1 MLKYKSFTVNP
12 IEENTYLIWD
22 EDTLEAAIVDC
33 GAWIDGERQMIADF
47 ISARHLQLH
56 LVLQTHAHF
65 DHIWGVPWLFQT
77 YGLRP
82 LLHLSDETIYYD
94 MPDMVSH
101 FGLHMKEA
109 LPRPDSTLQ
118 EGGIITLGNS
128 KISVLH
134 TPGHTPGGVCFHLPD
149 EHLLF
154 SGDTLF
160 QGSAGR
166 TDLPGGD
173 MNQLLQSLRRLI
185 TLPAET
191 TVLPGHGPHTT
202 IGYEAKYN
210 PFVR

>member
-1 MLKYKSFTVNP
+1 MLKYKTFTVSP
-12 IEENTYLIWD
+12 IEENTYLLWD
-22 EDTLEAAIVDC
+22 EETREAAIIDC
-33 GAWIDGERQMIADF
+33 GAWIDGERQMISDF
-47 ISARHLQLH
+47 ISAENLQLR

-82 LLHLSDETIYYD
+82 LLHLSEETIYYD
-94 MPDMVSH
+94 MPDMVSR
-101 FGLHMKEA
+101 FGLRMKED

-118 EGGIITLGNS
+118 EGMVITLGHN

-134 TPGHTPGGVCFHLPD
+134 TPGHTPGGVCFYLPE

-173 MNQLLQSLRRLI
+173 MNQLLLSLRRLLK
-185 TLPAET
+185 LPAEI

-210 PFVR
+210 PFAR

>member
-22 EDTLEAAIVDC
+22 EETLEAAIVDC

-109 LPRPDSTLQ
+109 LPKPDSTLQ
-118 EGGIITLGNS
+118 EGSIITLGNNL
-128 KISVLH
+128 SV
-134 TPGHTPGGVCFHLPD
+134 GGVKNI
-149 EHLLF
+149 LF
-154 SGDTLF
+154 VSTENTGVF
-160 QGSAGR
+160 V
-166 TDLPGGD
+166 
-173 MNQLLQSLRRLI
+173 QSRY
-185 TLPAET
+185 
-191 TVLPGHGPHTT
+191 
-202 IGYEAKYN
+202 IGN
-210 PFVR
+210 RSQ